1 MDKQGLQDYRVTG
14 LQDKAHEAFCNPVIL
29 SSCNPRQSRRV
40 APTLIGYLGRAAALD
55 LILTLAALG
64 AFIGLLDIVDLL
76 GKAAGKNI
84 GLVTIMKMSLFKLP
98 TLMMDMLPFAVLLAT
113 LATLWRLN
121 RRSELVALR
130 AAGLPVRQIVLG
142 PLLVVVLTGV
152 IALTIINPLAATLLK
167 RYEVWTSTTFP
178 GSARGLVTAGGS
190 MWLRQQ
196 GTNQEVFIYG
206 QKVMNSGQ
214 KMEGV
219 TLLLMGSDG
228 AFRGRVEA
236 NEMVLEPGQW
246 RLPKTRLIAPPDS
259 TGASIMRRAD
269 NVVLPTSLTPAMI
282 QSSFNPPGTLSVWQL
297 AEFIN
302 VLKLTGFPSAP
313 HAMAY
318 NKLIALPAFL
328 IAMFMLAVPFAVGY
342 GRNKGLAHIM
352 GAGLAL
358 GFGFYLFATTM
369 AGFGIG
375 GRLNPILAAWAPPL
389 MAAILAIML
398 LLWLREE

>member
-1 MDKQGLQDYRVTG
+1 MVNSLR
-14 LQDKAHEAFCNPVIL
+14 HP
-29 SSCNPRQSRRV
+29 SPSRRL

-55 LILTLAALG
+55 LVLTLAALG

-76 GKAAGKNI
+76 GKAAGKSL
-84 GLVTIMKMSLFKLP
+84 GFGVLLKMSLFKLP

-130 AAGLPVRQIVLG
+130 AAGLPVRRIVLG
-142 PLLVVVLTGV
+142 PFLVILFTGLV
-152 IALTIINPLAATLLK
+152 ALTIINPLAATLLK
-167 RYEVWTSTTFP
+167 RYETWSATTFP
-178 GSARGLVTAGGS
+178 GSARGLVTEGGT

-196 GTNQEVFIYG
+196 GTNQEIFIYA
-206 QKVMNSGQ
+206 QKVQNSGQ
-214 KMEGV
+214 RMEGV
-219 TLLLMGSDG
+219 TLLLLGADG
-228 AFRGRVEA
+228 TFRGRVEA

-246 RLPKTRLIAPPDS
+246 RLPKTRLIAPPDTQGTS
-259 TGASIMRRAD
+259 LMRRAD
-269 NVVLPTSLTPAMI
+269 NVVLPTTLTPAMI

-297 AEFIN
+297 RQFIH
-302 VLKLTGFPSAP
+302 VLQLTGFPSAP

-318 NKLIALPAFL
+318 NKLLALPAFL
-328 IAMFMLAVPFAVGY
+328 VAMFMLAVPFAVGY

-375 GRLNPILAAWAPPL
+375 GRLNPILAAWAPTL
-389 MAAILAIML
+389 MAALLAAIL